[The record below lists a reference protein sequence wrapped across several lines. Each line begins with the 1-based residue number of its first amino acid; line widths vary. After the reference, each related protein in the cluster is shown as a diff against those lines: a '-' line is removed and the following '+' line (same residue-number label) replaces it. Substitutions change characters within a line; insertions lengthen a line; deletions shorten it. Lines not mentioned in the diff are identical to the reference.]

1 MTNTEQLREI
11 IHKPVTFT
19 NETLQRDTD
28 DLNKSLSQGYKIHDL
43 VKTETGIVYVLGKWE
58 SISKEEISEKSEQK
72 NDLKNVYENFLEE
85 CK

>member
-43 VKTETGIVYVLGKWE
+43 VKTETGVVYILGKWE
-58 SISKEEISEKSEQK
+58 PISKEEISEKSEQK

>member
-58 SISKEEISEKSEQK
+58 SISKEEISEKPEQK

>member
-28 DLNKSLSQGYKIHDL
+28 DLNKSLSQGYKIQDL

-58 SISKEEISEKSEQK
+58 TISKEEISEKSEQN